1 MYRYHF
7 ISFWFFWSSFKL
19 IFLQVH
25 SIPATVCSSEQGNL
39 CYWIFHADLWTKLIL
54 DLAQQCGL
62 IRYNHLFVS
71 FWVLDS
77 YSYGVTILGGL
88 NHRQRR
94 IQLQG
99 KLFMV
104 YFMKTLPS
112 MYYLSFGCCFFSLQ
126 CRARRFS
133 IDVQTLH
140 LPWRR
145 GCIFLHYLHW
155 FNMIFVTWH
164 YVIDLCLM
172 QIRPA
177 WLESTTSMLG

>member
-1 MYRYHF
+1 MEQ
-7 ISFWFFWSSFKL
+7 SCADK
-19 IFLQVH
+19 IF
-25 SIPATVCSSEQGNL
+25 VC
-39 CYWIFHADLWTKLIL
+39 
-54 DLAQQCGL
+54 
-62 IRYNHLFVS
+62 FVLG
-71 FWVLDS
+71 FYLDS
-77 YSYGVTILGGL
+77 FICRVTILGGL

-140 LPWRR
+140 LRR

-155 FNMIFVTWH
+155 FNMIC
-164 YVIDLCLM
+164 DLTLCYWPLFD
-172 QIRPA
+172 A
-177 WLESTTSMLG
+177 DTTSMTRKHEQHDQHARWNRCSLFEFKFLPFLQ